1 MPAQPLSPAVSR
13 RFPGVA
19 AGLIV
24 GLLAAVLACAGAQ
37 ADPLQTPPLRVALDK
52 AEVISL
58 SASASVVL
66 IANPQIADVVVEHN
80 RLVFVVGKRPG
91 ETRLYVYSDAGRPL
105 LEREVVVVPQDERAV
120 TIVRDTQ
127 PTTYSCDPRCIA
139 VSSSPG
145 TATLAPAAAPVA
157 VAK

>member
-1 MPAQPLSPAVSR
+1 MR
-13 RFPGVA
+13 
-19 AGLIV
+19 IV
-24 GLLAAVLACAGAQ
+24 NMGSLALAASIALAWGAQ
-37 ADPLQTPPLRVALDK
+37 AAEPGSGRPLRVTLDK
-52 AEVISL
+52 AEALTVGGN
-58 SASASVVL
+58 AAVVL
-66 IANPQIADVVVEHN
+66 VANPQIADVVAERHHI
-80 RLVFVVGKRPG
+80 VFVVGKRPG

-145 TATLAPAAAPVA
+145 TAAPAPAPVA